1 MPVSMPDE
9 ATLPPGPARDLT
21 CAVHRLYDNAGRPS
35 LRVIDKA
42 IAARDDLPATVS
54 YELVRKILIGR
65 GAVWAQVASLAAV
78 LESMNGSGRP
88 GPPLAA
94 LHALWLAA
102 DTVPA
107 GVVASPELDAVIGA
121 VYQRP
126 ADAAI
131 ARLLDRPLV
140 VPTSAHDE
148 FLVAATETLG
158 SWLFVFT
165 ATDRFAAHQAATGR
179 TARWTTALG
188 RDLLR
193 EVHALDLSLGVV
205 VDPNHVTG
213 VAATLT
219 LTPAMVAEV
228 CATL

>member
-9 ATLPPGPARDLT
+9 TTLPPGPARDLT

-65 GAVWAQVASLAAV
+65 KAVWAQVASLAAV
-78 LESMNGSGRP
+78 LESMNGSGLP
-88 GPPLAA
+88 SPALTH

-102 DTVPA
+102 DTVPT
-107 GVVASPELDAVIGA
+107 GVVANPELDALVGA
-121 VYQRP
+121 VYERP

-140 VPTSAHDE
+140 VPVAEQGE

-158 SWLFVFT
+158 SWVVVFT
-165 ATDRFAAHQAATGR
+165 ATDRFAAHQGH

-193 EVHALDLSLGVV
+193 EVHVLDLTLGVV
-205 VDPNHVTG
+205 VDPNHVTT
-213 VAATLT
+213 TLT

>member
-9 ATLPPGPARDLT
+9 TTLPPGPARDLT

-42 IAARDDLPATVS
+42 IAARDDLPSTVS

-65 GAVWAQVASLAAV
+65 KAVWAQVASLAAV
-78 LESMNGSGRP
+78 LESMNGSSLP
-88 GPPLAA
+88 GPALPQ
-94 LHALWLAA
+94 LHALWLTA

-107 GVVASPELDAVIGA
+107 AVVASPELDALVGS
-121 VYQRP
+121 VYERP
-126 ADAAI
+126 ADAAVS
-131 ARLLDRPLV
+131 RLLTLRLV
-140 VPTSAHDE
+140 VPTSERGE
-148 FLVAATETLG
+148 FLMAVTETLG
-158 SWLFVFT
+158 SWLLVFT
-165 ATDRFAAHQAATGR
+165 ASDRFVAHQGH
-179 TARWTTALG
+179 TAHWTTALG

-193 EVHALDLSLGVV
+193 EVHALDLKLGVV
-205 VDPNHVTG
+205 VDPNQVTT
-213 VAATLT
+213 TLA

>member
-1 MPVSMPDE
+1 MPDE
-9 ATLPPGPARDLT
+9 TTLPPGPARDLT
-21 CAVHRLYDNAGRPS
+21 RAVHRLYDNAGRPS

-42 IAARDDLPATVS
+42 IAARDDLPSTVS

-65 GAVWAQVASLAAV
+65 RAVWAQVASLAAV
-78 LESMNGSGRP
+78 LESMNGTGRP
-88 GPPLAA
+88 GPPRAE

-107 GVVASPELDAVIGA
+107 GVIANPELDALIGT

-140 VPTSAHDE
+140 VPTSEHHE

-165 ATDRFAAHQAATGR
+165 ATDRFAAHRAATGR
-179 TARWTTALG
+179 TGPRHWSTVLG

-193 EVHALDLSLGVV
+193 EVGALDLPLGVV

-213 VAATLT
+213 VAATLA
-219 LTPAMVAEV
+219 LTAAMVAEV